1 MLGPYIEKKIVFG
14 ILIGILSGLAG
25 VGFYY
30 MVSLVA
36 RIVGYAMVSSY
47 EGWTPDLSI
56 YALNASN
63 RVIILIVLPVAALIS
78 GLIVYRFAPEAEG
91 PGVDPTIE
99 AYHHMRKLHLHLPV
113 VKAVASSIMIGSGG
127 SGGLQ
132 GPGLQIG
139 GGIGYSIATILKLGL
154 RYKRILMV
162 AGMAGT
168 LSAVFHSPIGA
179 ALFAVEVLY
188 RRDIEVEGIVS
199 SLISSITAYAVSTH
213 IMGYTWLLP
222 RLVYN
227 LVELFAPA
235 MIMNYIALAFLS
247 AVFAWLYI
255 QSFHT
260 VKKLVSKAGIS
271 GIKRAA
277 IPAAMVIPVAI
288 IGYYVPYI
296 LGSGTGMLS
305 QILVM
310 TRNNNLDINML
321 GLGTAASLLL
331 LVLLKILATSL
342 SMGSGGSGGL
352 FAPAVFIGGTLGLFY
367 GIIMGSPT
375 TGIPPYF
382 FAYIGIASFFGAATN
397 TPFATSFMVA
407 EMSRDYYVLLPAL
420 ISSLISNEIIRY
432 DTLYRSQPVRRP
444 PTILV
449 TPKELLSLIDKNVLS
464 NIKVWE
470 LTIRDKIVLDKNAD
484 LGKIRE
490 EIIRK
495 YGETII
501 PIIVGDEFY
510 GVIDL
515 RRQAI
520 KQDMPRIDYQACI
533 IDALELMSRER
544 IDYLVV
550 TKGSKVIGVL
560 TLCEIIRLLS
570 SLIYEYQLRGFSRSR
585 NA

>member
-14 ILIGILSGLAG
+14 ILIGIVSGLAG

-36 RIVGYAMVSSY
+36 YIIGYAMMSGY
-47 EGWTPDLSI
+47 TGWTPDLSI
-56 YALNASN
+56 YALEASN
-63 RVIILIVLPVAALIS
+63 RVIILIALPVAALIS

-222 RLVYN
+222 RLVYSM
-227 LVELFAPA
+227 VELFTPV

-255 QSFHT
+255 RSFHM

-271 GIKRAA
+271 GFKRAV
-277 IPAAMVIPVAI
+277 IPAVMVVPVAI

-296 LGSGTGMLS
+296 LGSGTEMLS

-310 TRNNNLDINML
+310 TRSNNLDINIL

-367 GIIMGSPT
+367 GIIMGST
-375 TGIPPYF
+375 TSGIPPYF
-382 FAYIGIASFFGAATN
+382 FAYMGIASFFGAATN

-407 EMSRDYYVLLPAL
+407 EMSGDYYILLPAL

-432 DTLYRSQPVRRP
+432 DTLYRSQPIRRP

-449 TPKELLSLIDKNVLS
+449 TPKELLNLIDKNVLS
-464 NIKVWE
+464 NIKAWE
-470 LTIRDKIVLDKNAD
+470 LTIRDKIVLDKITD
-484 LGKIRE
+484 LEKIKE
-490 EIIRK
+490 ELLRK
-495 YGETII
+495 YGETVI
-501 PIIVGDEFY
+501 PIIIGKKPY
-510 GVIDL
+510 GVLDL
-515 RRQAI
+515 RKQAI
-520 KQDMPRIDYQACI
+520 KQDVPHIDYLTCI
-533 IDALELMSRER
+533 IDALELMSKER
-544 IDYLVV
+544 IDYLIVA
-550 TKGSKVIGVL
+550 KGDEIIGIL
-560 TLCEIIRLLS
+560 TLNEIIKLLS
-570 SLIYEYQLRGFSRSR
+570 PIIYEHQLRRFSRSR
-585 NA
+585 NT

>member
-1 MLGPYIEKKIVFG
+1 MGPYIEKKIVYG
-14 ILIGILSGLAG
+14 LLIGIVSGLAG

-30 MVSLVA
+30 MASLVA
-36 RIVGYAMVSSY
+36 HIVGYAMMSSY
-47 EGWTPDLSI
+47 GGWTPDLSI
-56 YALNASN
+56 YALEASN
-63 RVIILIVLPVAALIS
+63 RIIILFVLPIAALIS
-78 GLIVYRFAPEAEG
+78 GLIVYGFAPEAEG

-99 AYHHMRKLHLHLPV
+99 AYHHMRKLHLHLPI

-139 GGIGYSIATILKLGL
+139 GGIGYSIATIMKLGL

-199 SLISSITAYAVSTH
+199 SLISSITAYAISTH
-213 IMGYTWLLP
+213 IMGYTWFLP
-222 RLVYN
+222 RLVYSM
-227 LVELFAPA
+227 VKLFTPV

-255 QSFHT
+255 QSFHM

-271 GIKRAA
+271 GLKRAV
-277 IPAAMVIPVAI
+277 IPAVMVVPVAI

-305 QILVM
+305 QILII
-310 TRNNNLDINML
+310 THNNNLDVNIW
-321 GLGTAASLLL
+321 GLGTAVSLLL

-367 GIIMGSPT
+367 GIVLGSPT

-382 FAYIGIASFFGAATN
+382 FAYMGIASFFGAATN

-407 EMSRDYYVLLPAL
+407 EMSGDYSILLPAL

-432 DTLYRSQPVRRP
+432 DTLYRSQPIRRP

-470 LTIRDKIVLDKNAD
+470 LTIRDEIVLDKITD
-484 LGKIRE
+484 LEKIRE
-490 EIIRK
+490 EIIRR

-501 PIIVGDEFY
+501 PIIVDNEFY

-515 RRQAI
+515 RKQAI
-520 KQDMPRIDYQACI
+520 KQYVPRIDYLASI
-533 IDALELMSRER
+533 IDALELMSKEQ

-550 TKGSKVIGVL
+550 TKGGEVIGVL
-560 TLCEIIRLLS
+560 TLCEIIKLLS
-570 SLIYEYQLRGFSRSR
+570 SLIYEYQLRGFIRSR

>member
-1 MLGPYIEKKIVFG
+1 MLGPYIEKKIVYG
-14 ILIGILSGLAG
+14 IIIGIVSGLTG

-36 RIVGYAMVSSY
+36 HIVGYAMTSGY
-47 EGWTPDLSI
+47 TGWTPDLSI
-56 YALNASN
+56 YVLEASN
-63 RVIILIVLPVAALIS
+63 RAIILVVLPVAAFIS
-78 GLIVYRFAPEAEG
+78 GLIVYKFAPEAEG

-99 AYHHMRKLHLHLPV
+99 AYHYMRKLHLYLPI
-113 VKAVASSIMIGSGG
+113 VKALASSIMIGSGG

-162 AGMAGT
+162 AGMAGA

-222 RLVYN
+222 RMVYSM
-227 LVELFAPA
+227 VELFAPV

-255 QSFHT
+255 QSFHM
-260 VKKLVSKAGIS
+260 VKKLASKVGII
-271 GIKRAA
+271 GLKRAV
-277 IPAAMVIPVAI
+277 IPAVMVIPVAI

-310 TRNNNLDINML
+310 THNNNLDINIF
-321 GLGTAASLLL
+321 GLGTALSLLL
-331 LVLLKILATSL
+331 LVFLKILATSL

-352 FAPAVFIGGTLGLFY
+352 FAPAVFIGGILGLFY
-367 GIIMGSPT
+367 GIIVGSPT
-375 TGIPPYF
+375 TGIPAYF
-382 FAYIGIASFFGAATN
+382 FAYMGIASFFGAATN

-407 EMSRDYYVLLPAL
+407 EMSGDYYILLPAL

-432 DTLYRSQPVRRP
+432 DTLYRSQPIRRP

-449 TPKELLSLIDKNVLS
+449 APKELLSLIDKNVLS
-464 NIKVWE
+464 NIKAWE
-470 LTIRDKIVLDKNAD
+470 LTVRDKIVLDRIAD
-484 LGKIRE
+484 LETIRE
-490 EIIRK
+490 EILRK
-495 YGETII
+495 YSETVI
-501 PIIVGDEFY
+501 PIIVGKKLY

-515 RRQAI
+515 RKQGI
-520 KQDMPRIDYQACI
+520 KQSVPHIDYLACI
-533 IDALELMSRER
+533 IDALELMSKER
-544 IDYLVV
+544 IDYLIV
-550 TKGSKVIGVL
+550 TKGDEIIGVL
-560 TLCEIIRLLS
+560 TLDEIIKNLS
-570 SLIYEYQLRGFSRSR
+570 SLIYEHQLRRFSRSR
-585 NA
+585 NT